1 MLLQTVTI
9 SASAC
14 SNYSYIEVTKIILK
28 TENCHQTRLV
38 VEKDKEESLRGSL
51 YLMKRN
57 THSKGI
63 ISKSKKSFII
73 KYYYGYF
80 FSRNCGAL
88 KVVAHSKQKPEQAA

>member
-1 MLLQTVTI
+1 
-9 SASAC
+9 
-14 SNYSYIEVTKIILK
+14 
-28 TENCHQTRLV
+28 
-38 VEKDKEESLRGSL
+38 
-51 YLMKRN
+51 MKRN
-57 THSKGI
+57 MHSKGI